1 MVNFFISRPIFASVL
16 ALLMILVGGICIFV
30 LPVSLY
36 PDIVPPQVQI
46 TATYTG
52 ADAQTV
58 ADSVTTPIEQKVN
71 GVGGMIY
78 MSSDSTSNG
87 LSRILVTLDVGFSQ
101 DIGAVD
107 VQNKVDTAKPTLPP
121 EVTQVGVESKK
132 TTTNMVC
139 VVNLVSPKGT
149 RDSNFLDNYVQ
160 INVVDVLKR
169 IRGVSDVNV
178 FGRKYAMRVW
188 LDPDRMANEQIAPDE
203 VINSIKSENRQA
215 AAGKIGAPPIPEGQR
230 FEYPVTAKG
239 RLSMVPEF
247 EQIIVRAKP
256 DGSKVLLRDVAR
268 IELGSETY
276 EQAGFLSSKAGA
288 TVPIYQYSNANALQI
303 VEQVRKEMDRLAEK
317 FPSDVEYRLAFDT
330 TRYVEENITE
340 VEHTLGEAFAL
351 VLLVVFVFL
360 QGLRTTLIPMVAI
373 PVSLIATFGLMA
385 AFGFSINTLT
395 LMGLVLAIGLV
406 VDDAIIVVENVEKY
420 LERGYAPLEATRA
433 AMGEI
438 TTPIVTI
445 TLVLAA
451 VFVPVAF
458 IPGLTGRLYNQ
469 FALTIV
475 FSFIFSA
482 LNSLTFSPAMA
493 RLLLKA
499 KAHGAEPEVLPRSVY
514 VVLGFFAGGMIA
526 SSWLDPRPGVFPYF
540 HFSELSWAAV
550 VPVVL
555 GEIAGASLGWI
566 LSHPLNRLCAW
577 FFRGFNR
584 GMTWLENS
592 YDSFL
597 EYTAHHWWLIVLP
610 SLALLALTGLMI
622 VHRPKAFIPVED
634 QGYLIVTVQ
643 TPDGTAQGPT
653 SRVMDRAEQIALAM
667 EGVADTIRFDG
678 LNPLTQVNQANSGAI
693 YVVLKHWE
701 ERKAAGL
708 RARALVAK
716 LQQEFSS
723 EIKDAVA
730 LVFPPPP
737 IQGLGTTGGF
747 EFLIEDRAGRGV
759 QALADV
765 AERFLATARNR
776 PELTGLY
783 TPFSVRV
790 PQVRFELDRGKAR
803 NLEVP
808 VSTVFETLQ
817 VYLGGFYVNDFNRFG
832 KTWRVYVQAAGE
844 RRRLP
849 RDILELKVLN
859 NRAQRVPLSALGEVK
874 TIIGPI
880 DVPHY
885 NLYNAAKITGNP
897 APGYSSGQA
906 NRAMEEVAAE
916 VLTEG
921 FGYEWTGSTYQEL
934 QTGNLAMF
942 IFALSIV
949 CVFLFMSAL
958 YESWI
963 RPLVIILTV
972 PLATFGALIGLWL
985 FNLPLDVFGQ
995 IGLVMLIG
1003 LETKNAI
1010 LVVEFGVELM
1020 EKQGLS
1026 IIDSAKEAARQRLR
1040 PILMTSFAFIM
1051 GVLPMA
1057 RATGAGAY
1065 SRNSLGIVIAAGMLI
1080 STVLGRFVIP
1090 VYYVLGERIIR
1101 RFSAAHV
1108 EASPAAAEADSSS
1121 MP

>member
-1 MVNFFISRPIFASVL
+1 MVNFFIGRPIFATVL
-16 ALLMILVGGICIFV
+16 ALLMLLIGGICIFV
-30 LPVSLY
+30 LPISLY

-71 GVGGMIY
+71 GVSGMIY

-87 LSRILVTLDVGFSQ
+87 LSRILVTLDVGTSQ
-101 DIGAVD
+101 DIGAID
-107 VQNKVDTAKPTLPP
+107 VQNKVDSAKPTLPP

-139 VVNLVSPKGT
+139 VVSLESPNGT
-149 RDSNFLDNYVQ
+149 YDSNFLDNYAQ
-160 INVVDVLKR
+160 INLLDVLKR
-169 IRGVSDVNV
+169 IRGISEVNV

-188 LDPDRMANEQIAPDE
+188 LDPSRMANQQISPDE
-203 VINSIKSENRQA
+203 VIAAIKSENRQA
-215 AAGKIGAPPIPEGQR
+215 AAGKIGGPPVPGGQR

-239 RLSMVPEF
+239 RLSKPSEF
-247 EQIIVRAKP
+247 EEIIVRAKP
-256 DGSKVLLRDVAR
+256 DGSKVFLRDVAR
-268 IELGSETY
+268 VELGSETY
-276 EQAGFLSSKAGA
+276 EQGGYLSGNAAA
-288 TVPIYQYSNANALQI
+288 TVPIYQYSNANALSI
-303 VEQVRKEMDRLAEK
+303 VEQVKREMDHLARN
-317 FPSDVEYRLAFDT
+317 FPPDLKYKIAFDT

-340 VEHTLGEAFAL
+340 VEHTLLEAFAL
-351 VLLVVFVFL
+351 VLIVVFVFL

-373 PVSLIATFGLMA
+373 PVALVATFALMA

-420 LERGYAPLEATRA
+420 LERGLNPLEATRA
-433 AMGEI
+433 AMSEI

-445 TLVLAA
+445 TLVLGA

-475 FSFIFSA
+475 FSFVFSA
-482 LNSLTFSPAMA
+482 VNSLTFSPAMA
-493 RLLLKA
+493 RLFLKA
-499 KAHGAEPEVLPRSVY
+499 KAHHGESR
-514 VVLGFFAGGMIA
+514 FF
-526 SSWLDPRPGVFPYF
+526 
-540 HFSELSWAAV
+540 
-550 VPVVL
+550 
-555 GEIAGASLGWI
+555 
-566 LSHPLNRLCAW
+566 
-577 FFRGFNR
+577 FFRWFNR
-584 GMTWLENS
+584 GMKWLENS

-597 EYTAHHWWLIVLP
+597 EFTAHHWGTVVLP
-610 SLALLALTGLMI
+610 SLALLALTAWMI
-622 VHRPKAFIPVED
+622 IERPKAFIPVED
-634 QGYLIVTVQ
+634 QGYIVITVQ
-643 TPDGTAQGPT
+643 TPDGTTQEPT
-653 SRVMDRAEQIALAM
+653 ARVMERVEQITLKM

-678 LNPLTQVNQANSGAI
+678 LNPITQVNQANCGAV

-701 ERKAAGL
+701 ERKAPEL
-708 RARALVAK
+708 RARALVGR
-716 LQQEFSS
+716 LQQELSAQVN
-723 EIKDAVA
+723 DALA

-747 EFLIEDRAGRGV
+747 EFLIEDREGRGAA
-759 QALADV
+759 ALAEV
-765 AERFLATARNR
+765 ADRFMAAARQR
-776 PELTGLY
+776 PELSGLF

-790 PQVRFELDRGKAR
+790 PQIRFELDRGKAR
-803 NLEVP
+803 GLEVP
-808 VSTVFETLQ
+808 VKTVFETLQ
-817 VYLGGFYVNDFNRFG
+817 VYLGGYYVNDFNRFG
-832 KTWRVYVQAAGE
+832 KTWRVYVQADGDK
-844 RRRLP
+844 RRVP
-849 RDILELKVLN
+849 DDILALYVLN
-859 NRAQRVPLSALGEVK
+859 DRGQRVPLSALGEIK
-874 TIIGPI
+874 TIVGPI

-906 NRAMEEVAAE
+906 TAAMQEVAAS
-916 VLTEG
+916 VLPDG

-934 QTGNLAMF
+934 QTGNQAMF
-942 IFALSIV
+942 IFGLSIV
-949 CVFLFMSAL
+949 CVFLFMAAL
-958 YESWI
+958 YESWV
-963 RPLVIILTV
+963 RPMVIILTV
-972 PLATFGALIGLWL
+972 PLATFGAIVGLWV

-1020 EKQGLS
+1020 EKQGMS
-1026 IIDSAKEAARQRLR
+1026 ILDSAKEAARQRLR

-1065 SRNSLGIVIAAGMLI
+1065 SRNSLGIVIASGMLI

-1101 RFSAAHV
+1101 YFSGPEK
-1108 EASPAAAEADSSS
+1108 EAPPSTPGEEHGAEPPWHAPAAGHN
-1121 MP
+1121 P